1 MISLHHQGLELSSLG
16 NIMFYADDLSQVVST
31 INSVTLLA
39 YTALTF
45 THLTQQDIK
54 QCLCSQILYLS
65 NNRLQEIPRRLPESL
80 EQLTLDRNIISD
92 VPKDAFTRNL
102 RLVKLALNNNMI
114 GQQYSPSQVKKFFVN
129 NTVPVL

>member
-1 MISLHHQGLELSSLG
+1 MISLHHQGLELSSLR
-16 NIMFYADDLSQVVST
+16 NIMFYAADLSLVVST
-31 INSVTLLA
+31 INSGTLLA

-114 GQQYSPSQVKKFFVN
+114 G
-129 NTVPVL
+129 